1 MIQKILLI
9 EDEKNLHK
17 TLQLNLEL
25 EGFFV
30 DSAYTGDEGLNK
42 ILHNNYDVAVIDLM
56 LPNISGFEI
65 IEIARFNNIHTPIIV
80 LSAKSNTSDKIMGLK
95 KGADDYLTKPFDFEE
110 LLIRIKKLMFRNKDL
125 SSPKVEFDYNFNGHQ
140 IGIYDFKVINKWGI
154 EYILSVKEMLVL
166 KLFIENE
173 NIILSREKITQT
185 VWGYNVFNSFRT
197 IDNFVLNF
205 RKYFE
210 EDRKNPKNFISIRS
224 IGYKFKK

>member
-1 MIQKILLI
+1 MTKKILLI

-17 TLQLNLEL
+17 SIQLNLEM
-25 EGFFV
+25 EGFWV
-30 DSAYTGDEGLNK
+30 DSAYTGEEGLKK
-42 ILHNNYDVAVIDLM
+42 ILHNNYDVAILDLM

-65 IEIARFNNIHTPIIV
+65 IDLAKFNNIQTPILI
-80 LSAKSNTSDKIMGLK
+80 LSAKSNTSDKIIGLK

-110 LLIRIKKLMFRNKDL
+110 LLIRLKKIMYRSSDL
-125 SSPKVEFDYNFNGHQ
+125 TSKRDEFDYNFNGHLVFV
-140 IGIYDFKVINKWGI
+140 YDFKVINKWGI
-154 EYILSVKEMLVL
+154 EYILSTKEMLVL

-173 NIILSREKITQT
+173 NNILSREKITQT

-224 IGYKFKK
+224 IG